1 MNISKRKKRIKL
13 NKTKPQISVDG
24 LFAELLLL
32 LFFGKILNLERAGDA
47 LYLPCGWWHAV
58 VGSQD
63 HRRFRLNAVWV
74 RDTHRLHGSGI
85 LTYIYYIFVQPNVG
99 KYPIHG
105 AYGMNIDEHIS

>member
-1 MNISKRKKRIKL
+1 MKHEHLKKKKWLKL

-24 LFAELLLL
+24 LFAELLL

-63 HRRFRLNAVWV
+63 HRGFRLNAVWV
-74 RDTHRLHGSGI
+74 RDAPWGWNIYLH
-85 LTYIYYIFVQPNVG
+85 LLLFFRPNVG

-105 AYGMNIDEHIS
+105 KYGMNIDEHIS